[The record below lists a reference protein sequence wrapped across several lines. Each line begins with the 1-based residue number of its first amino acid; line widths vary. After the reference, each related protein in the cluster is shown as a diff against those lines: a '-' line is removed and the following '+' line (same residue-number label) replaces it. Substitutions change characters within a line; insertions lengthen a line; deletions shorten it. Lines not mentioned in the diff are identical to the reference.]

1 MPKTELIAALDT
13 DSLKTAQTLLER
25 LKGTVKYFKVGSVLF
40 TSEGPA
46 AVDLVHKHGGKVFLD
61 LKFHD
66 IPNVVKH
73 AVKNAARMGV
83 YSVSLHLSGGGEALK
98 ACAELERRPK
108 LWGVTVLTSFNEYN
122 LFRVGFRGGID
133 KTVKLLAA
141 QALENGADGVV
152 CSPRELV
159 RVKDTCGQKL
169 KLITPCIRPVSAEE
183 GRPCAGDDQNQKRAR
198 TPAEAAAAGADFI
211 VVGRPITAAEN
222 PAAAAA
228 AILAQLG
235 CK

>member
-13 DSLKTAQTLLER
+13 DSLKAAETLLER
-25 LKGTVKYFKVGSVLF
+25 LKGAVKYFKVGSVLF
-40 TSEGPA
+40 TAEGPA

-66 IPNVVKH
+66 IPNTVKH
-73 AVKNAARMGV
+73 AVRNAAKMGV

-98 ACAELERRPK
+98 ACAELEKRPR
-108 LWGVTVLTSFNEYN
+108 LWGITVLTSFNEYN

-152 CSPRELV
+152 CSPANL
-159 RVKDTCGQKL
+159 
-169 KLITPCIRPVSAEE
+169 SAL
-183 GRPCAGDDQNQKRAR
+183 RTSAAR
-198 TPAEAAAAGADFI
+198 
-211 VVGRPITAAEN
+211 N
-222 PAAAAA
+222 
-228 AILAQLG
+228 
-235 CK
+235 